1 MKSNKPQ
8 KIIIPCILNIL
19 KEYTDENH
27 TMIQEDIGKKF
38 KEIYG
43 EEIERK
49 TLSRNL
55 RTIIYNFDE
64 VKCTIKDRKGRILSD
79 EDDDAGAIYTD
90 FYYEHIFSKVELQAI
105 VNNIVFAKHISKHHK
120 EDLIGKLESLV
131 PLSTRHDLKSYIRDD
146 RKYEHEY
153 EELFFNLEI
162 LDEAIAAKEIVK
174 FKYATYKEDMKLHTD
189 ERIWYV
195 FPLGIAEKNNDNYLV
210 GLVCGSEKETPEE
223 LLKDVMKLIENFERG
238 SRFLDTFRIDRI
250 RQLNAID
257 EDNDEIQLSEADKK
271 LAKTMSM
278 RSFKKTWSNIQD
290 YVSQNSSLYPGRNI
304 TAKFKMYNEIEESI
318 SEAVDFFGKE
328 NVRIEKST
336 DKDQGKV
343 LIFTVDTN
351 DRAMLEFSKTYA
363 KNVEVISPDYLRN
376 ELIEIFKTA
385 YERMC

>member
-328 NVRIEKST
+328 DPSV
-336 DKDQGKV
+336 DKMYIPLQ
-343 LIFTVDTN
+343 
-351 DRAMLEFSKTYA
+351 
-363 KNVEVISPDYLRN
+363 
-376 ELIEIFKTA
+376 
-385 YERMC
+385 

>member
-1 MKSNKPQ
+1 MKSDKPQ
-8 KIIIPCILNIL
+8 KVIIPCILNIL
-19 KEYTDENH
+19 KEYTDEDH
-27 TMIQEDIGKKF
+27 TMIQEEIGEKF

-105 VNNIVFAKHISKHHK
+105 VNNIIFAKHISKHHK
-120 EDLIGKLESLV
+120 EDLIRKLESFA

-162 LDEAIAAKEIVK
+162 LDEAISAKEIVK
-174 FKYATYKEDMKLHTD
+174 FQYASYKEDMKLHTD

-210 GLVCGSEKETPEE
+210 GLVCGSEKEAPED
-223 LLKDVMKLIENFERG
+223 LLKDVMKLIENYERG
-238 SRFLDTFRIDRI
+238 SRFLDTFRIDKI
-250 RQLNAID
+250 RGLNTID

-278 RSFKKTWSNIQD
+278 KTFKKTWSNIQD
-290 YVSQNSSLYPGRNI
+290 YVSQNSFLYPGRNV
-304 TAKFKMYNEIEESI
+304 TAKFKMFNEVEESI
-318 SEAVDFFGKE
+318 SEAIDYFGKE
-328 NVRIEKST
+328 NVRIEKIY
-336 DKDQGKV
+336 DKDQSNI
-343 LIFTVDTN
+343 LMFTVDTN
-351 DRAMLEFSKTYA
+351 DRAMLEFAKTNA
-363 KNVEVISPDYLRN
+363 RNVEVIKPDYLRD
-376 ELIEIFKTA
+376 ELVEIFKTA